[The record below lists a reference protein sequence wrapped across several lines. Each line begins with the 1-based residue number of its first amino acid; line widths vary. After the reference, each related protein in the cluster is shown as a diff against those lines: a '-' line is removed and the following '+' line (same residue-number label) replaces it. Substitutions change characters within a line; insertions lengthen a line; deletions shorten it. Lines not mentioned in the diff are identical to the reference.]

1 MNYFFELLDSY
12 KHRGC
17 CVTRIDEKAKPG
29 DQSINYHGEIGKL
42 YNTFVNMIDN
52 GGTSPGGNNIS
63 VTQDRKR
70 GGLSVKVGG
79 TNIGIKQDGSI
90 YRVRDGAMI
99 QPSVA
104 KEFHTKYFGGSDQ
117 GAPAAAK
124 TKEAK
129 KSGEASKKAS
139 QTGAETPQ
147 LSVFDPEKA
156 REEAAKNKQYS
167 SIEDG
172 IRDIASQYDDNAL
185 CRAQLHIENL
195 ATILRPDRDKKA
207 KINKKDLARAAG
219 TKGVTDTERNA
230 LTKVFDTYYS
240 EIQKSN
246 DKACEFKKALEN
258 IAKRHSVLKPLIDSK
273 FISGSVEQAVINMV
287 SRNQNSVRSS
297 IEFAHDPKVS
307 ESFEMLLNEE
317 CSPEDPCATST
328 DIPEAQKKAIRE
340 SLEVFIDLAARDK
353 LNEEQKELLKSLV
366 MLTDDRRIAIAGV
379 NMTDSI
385 IIPDRGRA
393 FLDMIK
399 FIESKHGV
407 EFTTLNVLDEL
418 SEGGS
423 DNSAIGT
430 LFEHWFSFIG
440 LSLDSKLTD
449 EQKQNILKAYYR
461 KIGNMCKTL
470 QSIQKRIK
478 AMGKDPGAIPIH
490 EHEKIA
496 EIEFDM
502 AECSDLKQI
511 NRLLTSR
518 VTASFFKS
526 NPDFVIQT
534 GKAVG
539 KGFRPDLMLG
549 FQTKESALAAAKEA
563 GLSSK
568 AVKKQKLGQV
578 LALNPEF
585 ETILKASGVMEEGGA
600 YDPNQEIYTV
610 PVGLKTSSGKTSSVA
625 TGSSF
630 FKSIAEDLED
640 SSSPWV
646 QNVSRSLGV
655 GSQAVD
661 RARSIVSKM
670 DKIDTVLSKKI
681 EAVID
686 GVRESPA
693 KLTATML
700 MDEILG
706 QSVEGLKNQSDEVFR
721 ACQAYIK
728 LLNQANPDPAELEHV
743 KILLSGALRKRILEQ
758 ELFKYASSSK
768 RADREGAGLILG
780 MVGGVNRDQ
789 SLEYADLG
797 SDDHYVVDHNSLAVE
812 PIKNM
817 IEDPSTATFSR
828 AARSFG
834 IKIQCPD
841 GSTISIRFTNTSGG
855 SINGKSSV
863 SKSMFTTGCGGKK
876 ATKLVAEDLNAIFG
890 LLKHQLQ
897 FINELINSK

>member
-17 CVTRIDEKAKPG
+17 CVTRIDEAAKKDPNFTKRITQVSQYLASVSINAPDMKIGGTQPKPVRTPGGQYNTTTSKQDTVYVTDIVNTRESIRHNISGRIFKPTDRKKLKAIATMILGPDGTETQQKQKQKKAKTP
-29 DQSINYHGEIGKL
+29 
-42 YNTFVNMIDN
+42 
-52 GGTSPGGNNIS
+52 
-63 VTQDRKR
+63 
-70 GGLSVKVGG
+70 
-79 TNIGIKQDGSI
+79 KQTL
-90 YRVRDGAMI
+90 
-99 QPSVA
+99 PN
-104 KEFHTKYFGGSDQ
+104 
-117 GAPAAAK
+117 
-124 TKEAK
+124 
-129 KSGEASKKAS
+129 
-139 QTGAETPQ
+139 
-147 LSVFDPEKA
+147 FDPEKA
-156 REEAAKNKQYS
+156 REEAAKNKQNTT
-167 SIEDG
+167 IEKG
-172 IRDIASQYDDNAL
+172 IRDIVSQYDENAI

-207 KINKKDLARAAG
+207 SIDYKALQKLTGTPVSQSAR
-219 TKGVTDTERNA
+219 TFLVKTFND
-230 LTKVFDTYYS
+230 YYS
-240 EIQKSN
+240 KIQKSN
-246 DKACEFKKALEN
+246 DEACNFKKALEKVARLEPTLTDFIN
-258 IAKRHSVLKPLIDSK
+258 DK
-273 FISGSVEQAVINMV
+273 FISGTVEQAVINMV
-287 SRNQNSVRSS
+287 SRNKNSIVNS
-297 IEFAHDPKVS
+297 IEYAHDPKVS
-307 ESFEMLLNEE
+307 ETLEMLLNGE
-317 CSPEDPCATST
+317 CSPEDPCAAST
-328 DIPEAQKKAIRE
+328 DVPEAQKKAIRE
-340 SLEVFIDLAARDK
+340 TVLVLLELAAKDK
-353 LNEEQKELLKSLV
+353 LNEEEKELLKSLIMV
-366 MLTDDRRIAIAGV
+366 TDDRRIAVAGV
-379 NMTDSI
+379 NMTDSV

-393 FLDMIK
+393 FLDMVK
-399 FIESKHGV
+399 FIESKHGI
-407 EFTTLNVLDEL
+407 EFTTLNLLEEL
-418 SEGGS
+418 AEGGS

-440 LSLDSKLTD
+440 LSLDPKLTD
-449 EQKQNILKAYYR
+449 EQKKIILNSYYR

-502 AECSDLKQI
+502 TECSDLKQI

-518 VTASFFKS
+518 VTASYFRS
-526 NPDFVIQT
+526 NPDFVVQT

-539 KGFRPDLMLG
+539 KGARSDIMLG
-549 FQTKESALAAAKEA
+549 FHTKEAALASAKQS
-563 GLSSK
+563 GLSSR
-568 AVKKQKLGQV
+568 AVKKQKLGDL

-610 PVGLKTSSGKTSSVA
+610 PSGLKTSSGKTSSVA

-640 SSSPWV
+640 PSSPWV
-646 QNVSRSLGV
+646 QNVSKSLGI
-655 GSQAVD
+655 GDQAVA

-670 DKIDTVLSKKI
+670 DKIDTVVSKKI
-681 EAVID
+681 DAVID

-693 KLTATML
+693 KLTATIL
-700 MDEILG
+700 MDEILD

-721 ACQAYIK
+721 SCQAYIK
-728 LLNQANPDPAELEHV
+728 LLNTSNPDPADLEHART
-743 KILLSGALRKRILEQ
+743 LLSGALKKRILEQ
-758 ELFKYASSSK
+758 ELFKYASSPK
-768 RADREGAGLILG
+768 RVDREGAGLILG

-817 IEDPSTATFSR
+817 LEDPSTATFSR

-841 GSTISIRFTNTSGG
+841 GSNISIRFTNTSGG

-876 ATKLVAEDLNAIFG
+876 ATKLVSEDLNAIFA
-890 LLKHQLQ
+890 LLKHQLK
-897 FINELINSK
+897 FINELINSN